1 MSRLPP
7 VPLDWAVGWGQ
18 DGFGFYADMAVGAV
32 VQRFRWCPLG
42 SFVMGSPIDEPGR
55 YADEGPQLRVRLT
68 QGFWLADTPVTQALW
83 TATGRKNPSR
93 FVHERRPVEQVN
105 WHEATAF
112 CAELGCALPTE
123 AQWEYAC
130 RAGTTTALYT
140 GPIEILGDTEAPALD
155 PIAWYDENSSQGY
168 DLKDGS
174 TQGTRIVATRQANPW
189 GLFDTLGNVYEW
201 CRDSQRRYTA
211 DAVDD
216 PVDESGGGRVIRGGS
231 WAGRARDVRAAYR
244 GSFVPGEADFY
255 LGFRLLRG
263 LPAPRGGAEEATEP
277 TPTKRQ

>member
-1 MSRLPP
+1 MSPIFTPTARDDIGPIAL
-7 VPLDWAVGWGQ
+7 LT
-18 DGFGFYADMAVGAV
+18 VGAAT
-32 VQRFRWCPLG
+32 QRFRYCPPGTFL
-42 SFVMGSPIDEPGR
+42 MGSPIGEPGR
-55 YADEGPQLRVRLT
+55 FADEGPQHRVRLT
-68 QGFWLADTPVTQALW
+68 EGFWLADTPVTQALW
-83 TATGRKNPSR
+83 TAAGRKNPSH
-93 FVHERRPVEQVN
+93 FVHDQRPVEQVT
-105 WHEATAF
+105 WHEAVAF
-112 CAELGCALPTE
+112 CAALGCLQPTE
-123 AQWEYAC
+123 TQWEYAC

-140 GPIEILGDTEAPALD
+140 GPIQLLGDTEAPALD

-174 TQGTRIVATRQANPW
+174 TQGTRIVATRHANPW

-201 CRDSQRRYTA
+201 CRDSLRRYTA

-244 GSFVPGEADFY
+244 GSFVPGEADIY

-263 LPAPRGGAEEATEP
+263 LPAPRGGAEEAIER
-277 TPTKRQ
+277 TPTKRP